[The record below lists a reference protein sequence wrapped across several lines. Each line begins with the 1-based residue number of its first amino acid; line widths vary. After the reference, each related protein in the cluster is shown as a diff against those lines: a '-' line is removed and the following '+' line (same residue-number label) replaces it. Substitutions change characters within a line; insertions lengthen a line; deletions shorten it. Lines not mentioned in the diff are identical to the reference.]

1 MMLKADPVHPL
12 CHLPTELDCST
23 HPGVT
28 LTYSPSQEFMAQ
40 YTQKF
45 I

>member
-1 MMLKADPVHPL
+1 MMPKADPVHPL
-12 CHLPTELDCST
+12 CYLPIELDCST
-23 HPGVT
+23 HTGAT
-28 LTYSPSQEFMAQ
+28 LTYSLSQEFMAQ